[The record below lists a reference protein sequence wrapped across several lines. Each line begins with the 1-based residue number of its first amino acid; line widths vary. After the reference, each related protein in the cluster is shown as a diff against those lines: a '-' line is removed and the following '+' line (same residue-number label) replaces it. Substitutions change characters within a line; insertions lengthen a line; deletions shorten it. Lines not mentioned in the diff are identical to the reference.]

1 MEDVGKRL
9 EAMRRQWE
17 EEETLSTHVRTEMAR
32 LLRGSHSA
40 SSPSN
45 CLT

>member
-17 EEETLSTHVRTEMAR
+17 EGTLSTHVRTEMAR

-40 SSPSN
+40 SSPIN
-45 CLT
+45 YLT